1 MAVLAEQGFTQTSFA
16 RIREHAQLSSTRL
29 ISYHFAD
36 KAELLQA
43 VIERIVAASAEVM
56 VPAMDREET
65 IRGKLAAYIRSN
77 MAFLADHPAWAR
89 AAIEIIANVPRPQN
103 EVREDTSAMLLA
115 VLLAQGQQAGEMR
128 AFDPAIMAHN
138 VRAAIDAF
146 AARLPQ
152 DPSLV
157 DVAIFETVT
166 LFDRATAA

>member
-1 MAVLAEQGFTQTSFA
+1 
-16 RIREHAQLSSTRL
+16 
-29 ISYHFAD
+29 
-36 KAELLQA
+36 
-43 VIERIVAASAEVM
+43 M
-56 VPAMDREET
+56 VPAMDREAT

-77 MAFLADHPAWAR
+77 MAFLADHPTWAR
-89 AAIEIIANVPRPQN
+89 AAIEIIANAPRPQN

-128 AFDPAIMAHN
+128 TFDPAIMAHN
-138 VRAAIDAF
+138 VRATIDAF

-157 DVAIFETVT
+157 DATISETVA